1 MKKAGTLFLMLAL
14 LLRFTP
20 VCRAEQEITL
30 VSLGD
35 SIAKGYGC
43 QPEEAYGSLL
53 ADYIGGLVMPAP
65 FQVRYVNYGTDGDTA
80 ADLLEKLT
88 GREDVRASVRA
99 ADILTISVGGND
111 LIHQLSDLMPAQ
123 GDSVIG
129 NVAKLLTA
137 LGQGLSESRS
147 LEVFQQFR
155 NDMEAILQLLDTL
168 SPHALVILTTIP
180 NPTSDAAV
188 GPLIDRYLERFNDY
202 IRSGCGRTR
211 GIIPAV
217 ADCSRAFASYTG
229 EEALTFAHIDWSDL
243 RTLSLDPHP
252 TPAGHQVMAQTHIPL
267 LEDRLVEIRTAW
279 LKTDLP
285 ERQEESRASLLRR
298 LLPPMALL
306 AAVFLLWALLPRRQH
321 I

>member
-35 SIAKGYGC
+35 SIARGYGC

-252 TPAGHQVMAQTHIPL
+252 RRR
-267 LEDRLVEIRTAW
+267 DIR
-279 LKTDLP
+279 
-285 ERQEESRASLLRR
+285 
-298 LLPPMALL
+298 
-306 AAVFLLWALLPRRQH
+306 
-321 I
+321 

>member
-35 SIAKGYGC
+35 SIARGYGC

-168 SPHALVILTTIP
+168 SPQALVILTTIP

-306 AAVFLLWALLPRRQH
+306 AAVFLLWALLPRRRH

>member
-168 SPHALVILTTIP
+168 SPHAAGDHSHPFPTHFRCRRRIP
-180 NPTSDAAV
+180 
-188 GPLIDRYLERFNDY
+188 
-202 IRSGCGRTR
+202 
-211 GIIPAV
+211 
-217 ADCSRAFASYTG
+217 
-229 EEALTFAHIDWSDL
+229 
-243 RTLSLDPHP
+243 
-252 TPAGHQVMAQTHIPL
+252 
-267 LEDRLVEIRTAW
+267 
-279 LKTDLP
+279 
-285 ERQEESRASLLRR
+285 
-298 LLPPMALL
+298 
-306 AAVFLLWALLPRRQH
+306 
-321 I
+321 